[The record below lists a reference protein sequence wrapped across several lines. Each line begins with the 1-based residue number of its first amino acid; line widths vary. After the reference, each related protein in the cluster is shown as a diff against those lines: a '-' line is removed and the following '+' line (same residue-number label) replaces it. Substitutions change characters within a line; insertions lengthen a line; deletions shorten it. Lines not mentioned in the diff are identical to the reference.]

1 MINDS
6 KVLDLYVDGCLY
18 LASSWTSDA
27 IMLFEMA
34 LTRTQPGGKYYV
46 KVTLKL
52 VECYFKERS
61 ISQALNLL
69 DYILELEPFNI
80 KAILMK
86 ARYYLSFLNENESLR
101 IIQAGVKAVEMNQ
114 TLDNIDP
121 LYSTLVK
128 EMLRL
133 ESLTE
138 KYSKPQFKRQCLNI
152 RSTSLLEKLPPE
164 LIIKIM
170 EQLDQGSFIN
180 CLCTCRDWR
189 SNLLRIPR
197 LLGSFVLK
205 QGLTLE
211 MFNKYLNYL
220 KEVAPL
226 EELAIENLNIQ
237 CQKSEERKII
247 KKLLSCGLKV
257 HHLNLNLSEIT
268 NFELVRLQQTICSKL
283 FDNLISL
290 DISLKLTTKGTKSIE
305 SVIEMCNNLRNF
317 KLIIK
322 NMTYNEAFVKE
333 PAPSAKL
340 MIDTK
345 IEKLSINNA
354 PGLFLMRF
362 FNHFKLTKLTL
373 LELILSEFTTEVIN
387 SLLGNGIIDLR
398 IMNVE
403 TRVPLS
409 FLFVLNYISKLPGGE
424 DFLKRIEHIEFHNYS
439 YHQIQREVDNETLN
453 NTILLP
459 KLKSLALKRDKGSFS
474 LLMSLASRWKSLTEF
489 SYEEFYYGGSGG
501 LISLGLLFK
510 SIPNL
515 KDLIINCN
523 YLPTDFISSLIGD
536 LDSSI
541 DKIKFL
547 ESFRTNSK
555 IIIQA
560 LLKIKKLKIHDLI
573 VTASDPNNVVTDN
586 DLKRLVSLGIINY
599 YTRS

>member
-1 MINDS
+1 
-6 KVLDLYVDGCLY
+6 
-18 LASSWTSDA
+18 
-27 IMLFEMA
+27 MA

-86 ARYYLSFLNENESLR
+86 ARYYLSILNENESLR

-257 HHLNLNLSEIT
+257 HHLNFNLSEIT

>member
-34 LTRTQPGGKYYV
+34 LARTQPGGKYYV

-86 ARYYLSFLNENESLR
+86 ARYYLSILNENESLR

-340 MIDTK
+340 MTDTK

-560 LLKIKKLKIHDLI
+560 LLKIKKLKIYDLI